1 MECQVPT
8 LKDYRRRSGL
18 NQVAVADDVGVAQSI
33 VSRWERGVLPVPE
46 KHLVRLAELY
56 AVDID
61 EMRNW
66 VYGPEQTVKAPT
78 TWLDHVIDSEQS
90 PYAQLVLLVIMAF
103 RDTKLGVSSFS
114 TEDLWSRARIP
125 EEVREEVWAEVLA
138 SGFVRRVGSAEWV
151 FELVYPY

>member
-1 MECQVPT
+1 MESMATV
-8 LKDYRRRSGL
+8 KDHRKKAGL
-18 NQVAVADDVGVAQSI
+18 NQSEVADLVGVDQSI
-33 VSRWERGVLPVPE
+33 VSRWERGLIPIPE
-46 KHLVRLAELY
+46 RQLERLAELY
-56 AVDID
+56 GTNID
-61 EMRNW
+61 EMRDW
-66 VYGPEQTVKAPT
+66 VYAPEQTVKAPQ

-125 EEVREEVWAEVLA
+125 EEARDEVWAEVLA